1 MIRKSVL
8 LISMIIVLSTNGCV
22 KETYDM
28 KMLSKQMHLSPTIA
42 ISGIK
47 GDTISLKDLKISN
60 DTIVFD
66 TDHSVKI
73 IIKKESVIDLK
84 LTDFIALK
92 KGTLVQLSASIDPQT
107 LNLGID
113 DILSNITGDIFISNP
128 SIKLIYTNSFAYP
141 IQIILNASGISK
153 TKTVNLNLAPFNLK
167 YPVAP
172 VTEISDSFTIDK
184 SNSSLPLLMS
194 LPPNNINFSGTA
206 VMDITGKNSQQDS
219 YLLTANRLIGS
230 LEVEV
235 PLEFRTNNLKFTKTV
250 DNFLKDD
257 TSSNS
262 NSFSAEDFEFLRVD
276 FTAKNGFPLG
286 LFLKMSLYDSSTHS
300 IKSTVDATDI
310 IKPAPVDSNGKS
322 TGTTETS
329 TSINFTKTFFSSVNK
344 ADKIIFDFIFN
355 TTDAGSKDV
364 KIYSDY
370 KIDFKAAL
378 VMKPDFNLK

>member
-219 YLLTANRLIGS
+219 YLLTPNRLIGS

-235 PLEFRTNNLKFTKTV
+235 PLEFRTNNLQFTKTV

-257 TSSNS
+257 GGSND

-286 LFLKMSLYDSSTHS
+286 LSLKMSLYDSLTHS

-378 VMKPDFNLK
+378 VMKSDFNLK

>member
-8 LISMIIVLSTNGCV
+8 LISMIIVLSTTGCV

-92 KGTLVQLSASIDPQT
+92 KGTLAQLSASIDPQT

-194 LPPNNINFSGTA
+194 MPPNDINFSGTA

-219 YLLTANRLIGS
+219 YLLTPNRLIGS

-235 PLEFRTNNLKFTKTV
+235 PLEFRTNNLQFTKTV

-257 TSSNS
+257 GGSND

-286 LFLKMSLYDSSTHS
+286 LSLKMSLYDSLTHS

>member
-8 LISMIIVLSTNGCV
+8 LISMIIVLSTAGCV

-28 KMLSKQMHLSPTIA
+28 RMLSKKMHLSPTIA

-184 SNSSLPLLMS
+184 NNSSLPLLMS
-194 LPPNNINFSGTA
+194 LPPNDINFSGTA

-219 YLLTANRLIGS
+219 YLLTPNRLIGS